1 MLCRLL
7 VLVCIFCFVRS
18 ENTLAAFQHYGIEEG
33 LSQSVVFN
41 IQQDQ
46 QGFMWFAT
54 QDGLN
59 RFDGNH
65 FEVFKTSTK
74 NTNSLTNNYI
84 YPLLLSSQ
92 NQLFIGTRHG
102 GVNQLNLFSY
112 QFATPQLENKRITAL
127 LTYKK
132 WLLVGTFDGMVYR
145 LNQDTGE
152 VERIAKQLLKPV
164 YALSI
169 VNDTIWIGTHG
180 NGLHHFDLK
189 TNKLMPDYLA
199 KVLGREQI
207 PPSIFA
213 IKQSND
219 SHIWLATQGGG
230 LYEINLAKHSY
241 QNWRH
246 QPSNTN
252 SLSSDQVRDI
262 EFDQQ
267 GRVWLA
273 TRGGGVSI
281 YNRQSKSFSRLEH
294 DPFDR
299 YSLAHNRVY
308 SVFQDQ
314 TGIMWFGT
322 ANGISKLDPTTLNFN
337 KLKKPS
343 PLTSNDAWALYED
356 PQQQIWYGSWG
367 GGIDILDRQFN
378 RVKHLDKQSQPLAL
392 SSNAIKAITQDQ
404 QGNTWIGTWADGI
417 DVITKQGQLISYKA
431 GVGEHGLTENSIYC
445 LLVDK
450 HNDVWVGTNGG
461 GLFRFDNTSKQ
472 FISYA
477 TKQGDSNLIITAPRV
492 TKIYQDNE
500 QQLWFATDGEGA
512 YRYDFISNELTNYA
526 KQENGLGLSH
536 NTVRAFLR
544 RANNDMWLATSD
556 GINIITA
563 GSGEIIYLGL
573 EQGLPNQ
580 VVYGLISDKQ
590 HNVWLST
597 NNGLVKIDSQS
608 FQITHF
614 QAKDGLQGNEF
625 NAGAYLKNKEGQ
637 IIFGG
642 TQGLTV
648 FQPAQQTQNQGS
660 AKLALTELS
669 FDDTALVNRYNST
682 LGMHYEVEKERQLE
696 IAADV
701 QRVSLTVNYLHY
713 LEPEQNQ
720 YRYRLTGFEQQWR
733 TAQGSNLKIDY
744 TNLPP
749 GQYQLIVEAFSKAG
763 VPALA
768 PVLVNFHVLTPWWR
782 SWVFYI
788 GYFFAAI
795 CIVWLCIV
803 LWTRRLRHQKAE
815 LEAFVALR
823 TQEIAQQK
831 ELIEQQATAL
841 SDTLENKVRFFTH
854 ASHELRTPLSL
865 LVAPLQALL
874 ANESS
879 DKKRHNLNLALRN
892 SKRLES
898 LVDKLL
904 TLTRFDES
912 IADEV
917 KYISLSAIA
926 REVAAQFN
934 VLGEQQLQFDYQ
946 IDDDLYV
953 NASREGLITIFSN
966 LLSNAFK
973 YTTQGEIEFIVSR
986 QAQQAQITV
995 RDTGRGIAEVERD
1008 KVYDLFYRAS
1018 GHSNIEG
1025 SGVGLSI
1032 VKRLVDK
1039 YKGSIAL
1046 TSTLLKGT
1054 EFTVLLDLVTPL
1066 PNQST
1071 AALQHITPVV
1081 STPIVSDAISNN
1093 MATILVVE
1101 DNDDLRNYLH
1111 SELSIKY
1118 KVLMAENGKV
1128 AMALLLEYV
1137 PDLIITDLMMPEMDG
1152 FSLLQ
1157 ELHQSHVTCHIPA
1170 IILTAKGDHDSKL
1183 KGLNHYA
1190 MDVITKPFERA
1201 ELLLKVDNWV
1211 AWVAKYHQQ
1220 RTTHNANSQL
1230 DTTSAMTD
1238 PKDAQLLI
1246 NIDAFLAE
1254 NYHRPELTVP
1264 MCAKQLALSER
1275 QLQRKL
1281 KVLVNLSPT
1290 EYIRDYRLTKA
1301 AELIRTGQ
1309 QINLVIENVGFTSR
1323 SHFSKTFKAK
1333 YNMTAKQFQCSN

>member
-1 MLCRLL
+1 MLSRLL
-7 VLVCIFCFVRS
+7 VLACIFCFVRC

-59 RFDGNH
+59 RFDGNQ
-65 FEVFKTSTK
+65 FEVFKTSAK
-74 NTNSLTNNYI
+74 SNNSLSNNYI
-84 YPLLLSSQ
+84 YPLLLDSQ

-102 GVNQLNLFSY
+102 GVNHLNLFSY
-112 QFATPQLENKRITAL
+112 QFASPQLENKRITAL
-127 LTYKK
+127 LNYKN
-132 WLLVGTFDGMVYR
+132 WLIVGTFDGMVYR
-145 LNQDTGE
+145 LNQNTAE
-152 VERIAKQLLKPV
+152 VELIANELLKPV
-164 YALSI
+164 YALTI
-169 VNDTIWIGTHG
+169 VKDIIWIGTHG

-189 TNKLMPDYLA
+189 ENNFVADYLL
-199 KVLGREQI
+199 KVFGDVPI
-207 PPSIFA
+207 HPSIFA
-213 IKQSND
+213 IKQSSD

-230 LYEINLAKHSY
+230 VYEIDLVKNSY

-246 QPSNTN
+246 DPNNAN

-262 EFDQQ
+262 AFDQQ

-273 TRGGGVSI
+273 TRGAGVSI
-281 YNRQSKSFSRLEH
+281 YDRQSKQFSRLEH

-337 KLKKPS
+337 KLKKPN

-356 PQQQIWYGSWG
+356 PQQRIWYGSWG

-378 RVKHLDKQSQPLAL
+378 RIKHLDKDSQPLAL

-431 GVGEHGLTENSIYC
+431 GIGEHGLTENSIYC

-461 GLFRFDNTSKQ
+461 GLFRFDSTTQQ

-477 TKQGDSNLIITAPRV
+477 VKQGDSNLIITAPRV
-492 TKIYQDNE
+492 TSIYQDND
-500 QQLWFATDGEGA
+500 QQLWLATDGKGA
-512 YRYDFISNELTNYA
+512 YRYDFMSNQLTNYT
-526 KQENGLGLSH
+526 KQENGMGLSH

-544 RANNDMWLATSD
+544 RDNNDMWLATSD
-556 GINIITA
+556 GINILSA
-563 GSGEIIYLGL
+563 DSEKIIHIGL

-580 VVYGLISDKQ
+580 VVYGLLSGKQ

-608 FQITHF
+608 YQITHF

-625 NAGAYLKNKEGQ
+625 NAGAYLKSKTGQ
-637 IIFGG
+637 IFFGG
-642 TQGLTV
+642 TQGVTV
-648 FQPAQQTQNQGS
+648 FQPGEHTQNQGS
-660 AKLALTELS
+660 AKLALTALS
-669 FDDTALVNRYNST
+669 FDDNVLVNRYDSA
-682 LGMHYEVEKERQLE
+682 LGMHYEIEKSRQLE

-701 QRVSLTVNYLHY
+701 QRVSLTINYLHY
-713 LEPEQNQ
+713 LEPDKNQ

-749 GQYQLIVEAFSKAG
+749 GQYQLIVEAFSKTG
-763 VPALA
+763 VQALA
-768 PVLVNFHVLTPWWR
+768 PVFINFNVLTPWWR

-788 GYFFAAI
+788 GYFFVGIAAI
-795 CIVWLCIV
+795 WLCIV

-815 LEAFVALR
+815 LEEFVALR

-831 ELIEQQATAL
+831 TLIEQQASAL

-874 ANESS
+874 ANESNE
-879 DKKRHNLNLALRN
+879 KKRHNLNLALRN
-892 SKRLES
+892 AKRLEN

-912 IADEV
+912 SAEEI

-946 IDDDLYV
+946 IDDGLYV

-973 YTTQGEIEFIVSR
+973 YTTQGEIEFIVLR
-986 QAQQAQITV
+986 QTQQVKITV

-1039 YKGSIAL
+1039 YKGKITLS
-1046 TSTLLKGT
+1046 STLLKGT

-1066 PNQST
+1066 PKRTT
-1071 AALQHITPVV
+1071 ALLQHVTPV
-1081 STPIVSDAISNN
+1081 TSNPN
-1093 MATILVVE
+1093 SNKTATILVVE
-1101 DNDDLRNYLH
+1101 DNDDLRHYLH

-1118 KVLMAENGKV
+1118 KVLTAENGKV
-1128 AMALLLEYV
+1128 AMDLLLEYV

-1157 ELHQSHVTCHIPA
+1157 ELHRSHVTCHIPA

-1201 ELLLKVDNWV
+1201 ELLVKVDNWV
-1211 AWVAKYHQQ
+1211 DWVAKYHQQ
-1220 RTTHNANSQL
+1220 RTTHSSHSQL
-1230 DTTSAMTD
+1230 DATTAMID
-1238 PKDAQLLI
+1238 PKDSQLLI
-1246 NIDAFLAE
+1246 NIDTFLAE

-1281 KVLVNLSPT
+1281 KVLVNVSPT

-1309 QINLVIENVGFTSR
+1309 QINLVIEKVGFTSR

-1333 YNMTAKQFQCSN
+1333 YNMTAKEFQCSN